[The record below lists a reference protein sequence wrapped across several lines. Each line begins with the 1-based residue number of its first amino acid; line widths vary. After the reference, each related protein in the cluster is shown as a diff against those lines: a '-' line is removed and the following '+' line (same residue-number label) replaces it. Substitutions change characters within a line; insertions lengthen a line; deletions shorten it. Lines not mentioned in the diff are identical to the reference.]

1 MKITI
6 DKQTIEIDKPMSVL
20 EAARQVGIKI
30 PTLCYYEDLPPVGSC
45 GVCVVDI
52 EGLGVKRACVTPV
65 YDGMNI
71 STHSQRVIK
80 HRKMAIELMLSDH
93 PLDCLTCE
101 RSGRC
106 DLQTLA
112 ENLGITD
119 VRYPRLK
126 YKEKELDNTSPSLVR
141 DPNKCIRC
149 KRCVQM
155 CENIQ
160 SVEAIDVMGR
170 GYETTVTVA
179 YDNGMGNSSCV
190 NCGQCISVC
199 PVGAIYEKRDIDL
212 VWEAINNPDKF
223 VVVQEAPAVRVSLA
237 EEFGLDVGDDATGKM
252 YTALRMLG
260 FDAIFDTNFAADLT
274 IMEEGTEL
282 LNRVKEGGP
291 FPLITSCSPGWIKF
305 METFYPDMKENTSS
319 CKSPQQMFGAMVKTY
334 FAKKNNIDPRRII
347 SVSVMPCTAKKFEAL
362 RPEMNASGY
371 RDVDYVLTTR
381 ELVRMIKEVGIDFA
395 NLPETSADTLM
406 GAYTGAAVI
415 FGATGG
421 VMEAALRSAYELYT
435 GKTLPK
441 LDFEKVRGMEGVRET
456 SVDLNGLEVKVAVAH
471 GLDNAGTLLDKVNEY
486 KKKHKGQ
493 SPYHF
498 IEVMTC
504 PGGCVG
510 GGGQPYGST
519 MGKRQQRAQGLY
531 SIDRNLKMRKSHE
544 NPSVKKAYEEF
555 LGEPNSKLAH
565 KLLHT
570 HYVRRKY

>member
-1 MKITI
+1 MKVTI
-6 DKQTIEIDKPMSVL
+6 DNQTLELDKPIPIL
-20 EAARQVGIKI
+20 EAAKKVGIKI
-30 PTLCYYEDLPPVGSC
+30 PTLCYYEDLPPIGSC
-45 GVCVVDI
+45 GVCVVEI

-65 YDGMNI
+65 YDGMKI
-71 STHSQRVIK
+71 DTHSQEVIK
-80 HRKMAIELMLSDH
+80 HRKMAVELLLSDH
-93 PLDCLTCE
+93 PIDCLTCE

-106 DLQTLA
+106 DLQGLA
-112 ENLGITD
+112 DNLGIND
-119 VRYPRLK
+119 LRYPRLK
-126 YKEKELDNTSPSLVR
+126 YKEKPIDETSPSLYR

-155 CENIQ
+155 CDNIQ
-160 SVEAIDVMGR
+160 SVEAINVMGR

-179 YDNGMGNSSCV
+179 YDHGMGNSPCV

-199 PVGAIYEKRDIDL
+199 PVGAIYEKRDIDH

-223 VVVQEAPAVRVSLA
+223 VVVQEAPAIRVSLA
-237 EEFGLDVGDDATGKM
+237 EEFGLVPGDDVTGKM

-274 IMEEGTEL
+274 IMEEGTEFL
-282 LNRVKEGGP
+282 KRVKEGGP

-305 METFYPDMKENTSS
+305 METFYPDMKNNVSS
-319 CKSPQQMFGAMVKTY
+319 CKSPQQMFGAMVKTF
-334 FAKKNNIDPRRII
+334 FARKNNIDPRRII
-347 SVSVMPCTAKKFEAL
+347 SVSIMPCTAKKFEAA
-362 RPEMNASGY
+362 RPEMDASGY
-371 RDVDYVLTTR
+371 RDVDYVITTR
-381 ELVRMIKEVGIDFA
+381 EFIRMINEVGIDFA
-395 NLPETSADTLM
+395 NLAETSADTLM
-406 GAYTGAAVI
+406 GTYTGAAAI

-421 VMEAALRSAYELYT
+421 VMEAALRTAYEVHT

-441 LDFEKVRGMEGVRET
+441 LDFEEVRGMDGVRET
-456 SVDLNGLEVKVAVAH
+456 TVDVNGLPVHVAVAH
-471 GLDNAGTLLDKVNEY
+471 GLENARTLLEKVKEY
-486 KKKHKGQ
+486 KEKNDGQ

-519 MGKRQQRAQGLY
+519 MKRREERARSLYTIDGK
-531 SIDRNLKMRKSHE
+531 LKLRKSHE
-544 NPSVKKAYEEF
+544 NPAIKKSYEEF

>member
-6 DKQTIEIDKPMSVL
+6 DKQTVQVSEPMSIL
-20 EAARQVGIKI
+20 DAAKSVGIKI
-30 PTLCYYEDLPPVGSC
+30 PTLCYHEDLPPIGSC
-45 GVCVVDI
+45 GVCVVEI
-52 EGLGVKRACVTPV
+52 EGLGVKRACVTPI

-71 STHSQRVIK
+71 DTHSHQVIK
-80 HRKMAIELMLSDH
+80 HRKMAVELMLSDH

-106 DLQTLA
+106 DLQSLA
-112 ENLGITD
+112 ENLAITNI
-119 VRYPRLK
+119 RYHRLK
-126 YKEKELDNTSPSLVR
+126 YKEKELDTSSPSLVR

-155 CENIQ
+155 CDNIQ

-170 GYETTVTVA
+170 GYETTITVA
-179 YDNGMGNSSCV
+179 YDQGMGNSTCV

-199 PVGAIYEKRDIDL
+199 PVGAIYEKRDIDH
-212 VWEAINNPDKF
+212 VWEALDNPDKF

-237 EEFGLDVGDDATGKM
+237 EEFGLDIGDDATGKM
-252 YTALRMLG
+252 YSALKMLG

-282 LNRVKEGGP
+282 LQRVKEGGP

-305 METFYPDMKENTSS
+305 METFYPDMKNNTSS

-347 SVSVMPCTAKKFEAL
+347 SVSIMPCTAKKFEAL

-395 NLPETSADTLM
+395 NLPEVSADTLM
-406 GAYTGAAVI
+406 GSYTGAAVI

-421 VMEAALRSAYELYT
+421 VMEAALRTAYEVYT
-435 GKTLPK
+435 GKTLSN
-441 LDFEKVRGMEGVRET
+441 LDFEVVRGMEGIRES
-456 SVDLNGLEVKVAVAH
+456 SVDLNGLEVKIAVAH
-471 GLDNAGTLLDKVNEY
+471 GLDNARTLLDKVQEH
-486 KKKHKGQ
+486 KKKHKGE

-519 MGKRQQRAQGLY
+519 MDKRSKRAQGLY
-531 SIDRNLKMRKSHE
+531 DIDGSLKLRKSHE
-544 NPSVKKAYEEF
+544 NPAVKKAYEEF